1 VFCLLSFTYLIL
13 EGLSSMKKLI
23 FVLAASIL
31 GSTCLKAEEKEI
43 IVNDQIKSVTVFMQ
57 NAQLFK
63 QAYTSIPKG
72 TSHFVFNDVSPYIN
86 KASIQV
92 AGIGKFTILNTQYRY
107 YMETPNNQKSNVS
120 PKFLEREKVLKD
132 SLQNSQLRINKNS
145 ELMNAIE
152 QERNLIMANPLV
164 KGTSNSDS
172 LELLKGTANFL
183 RKELKEL
190 AQMKYVLSI
199 QAKKM
204 ADHHKKLKHE
214 LRELRQLIQNQN
226 IQPTPKY
233 HHQVIVTVLSQS
245 ATNGTIKLNY
255 LSGNA
260 GWNPQYDLIAKDH
273 QSDITLIYKAQLYQN
288 TGKDWNQVKVK
299 VSNANPNQG
308 NTKPKLP
315 IWFVNF
321 QRFILQDRAKKGLY
335 LEGNAVSEK
344 SVSMES
350 VSEDDM
356 EIEEEA
362 SMLYEYTNKVQN
374 FSLVEFD
381 IALPMNVS
389 SGGKPHYMDLKREK
403 VSTKFQ
409 LYLVPKLEKDAF
421 VVARLTDWESLDLLT
436 GQANIYYGNT
446 FIGRTVVNPSV
457 TDDTLEVSMGRDR
470 SVYVERKKTDSQTKK
485 KLIENSK
492 VYSADYV
499 ITIKNKNR
507 GEVHLTIEDHIPV
520 SKNDKIEITSTHGN
534 GKLNK
539 ETGVLS
545 WDINLKGLEK
555 KQLDYGFSVKYPKDE
570 ILLL

>member
-1 VFCLLSFTYLIL
+1 M

-132 SLQNSQLRINKNS
+132 SLQNIQLRINKNS

-164 KGTSNSDS
+164 KGISNSDS

>member
-1 VFCLLSFTYLIL
+1 MFCLLSFTYFRLG
-13 EGLSSMKKLI
+13 GLSSMKKLI
-23 FVLAASIL
+23 FVLVASIL
-31 GSTCLKAEEKEI
+31 GLNYLKAEEKEI

-63 QAYTSIPKG
+63 QAYTLIPKG

-86 KASIQV
+86 KASIQA

-204 ADHHKKLKHE
+204 ADHHKELKHE

-260 GWNPQYDLIAKDH
+260 GWNPHYDLIAKDH
-273 QSDITLIYKAQLYQN
+273 QSDITLIYKAQVYQN

-321 QRFILQDRAKKGLY
+321 QRFVHQNRAKKALY
-335 LEGNAVSEK
+335 LESNAATSASVQEDVVEDMEMEEK
-344 SVSMES
+344 ST
-350 VSEDDM
+350 
-356 EIEEEA
+356 
-362 SMLYEYTNKVQN
+362 MLHKYTNKVQN
-374 FSLVEFD
+374 FSSVEFD
-381 IALPMNVS
+381 IALPMSVS
-389 SGGKPHYMDLKREK
+389 SGGKIHYMDLKREK
-403 VSTKFQ
+403 VSTEFQ

-421 VVARLTDWESLDLLT
+421 VVARLTGWESLDLLT

-457 TDDTLEVSMGRDR
+457 LEDTLEVSMGRDR

-555 KQLDYGFSVKYPKDE
+555 KQLDYGFSVKYLKDE